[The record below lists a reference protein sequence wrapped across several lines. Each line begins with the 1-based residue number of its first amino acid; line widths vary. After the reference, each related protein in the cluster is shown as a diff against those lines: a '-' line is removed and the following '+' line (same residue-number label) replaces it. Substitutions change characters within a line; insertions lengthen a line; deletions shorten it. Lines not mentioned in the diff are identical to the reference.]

1 MHQEDKMTI
10 CKSEGKITMVDIAR
24 AANVSQP
31 VVSAVLN
38 NNFKHIKVSRD
49 NREKIL
55 RIARENNYYFN
66 AAARALSSK
75 RTGNIGFIL
84 SDNISDGWANATF
97 ARCLNGAESACR
109 KMGYNIN
116 ICRYNLSNLDSFV
129 FPEKIGQR
137 SVDGLLFTGYVNADV
152 LRKFSEFDIPGVCI
166 GDNLGVRDIMPTVAC
181 DFVDG
186 LYQAV
191 KTLGELGH
199 RHIIICAQQT
209 ERENDII
216 AQLIFLLRYRNCPV
230 DIDYYQPETYQGNYN
245 DATALFE
252 YWKSFR
258 IDKRPSAIISTDQV
272 LISLLSI
279 LQKENYCV
287 PEDLSLI
294 STCESALCHYGLL
307 PLSSIGYDLEKHG
320 NIAASMLIEHLS
332 DSTRLT
338 PDDSKVEPCYMN
350 IRESISKHK

>member
-1 MHQEDKMTI
+1 MAI
-10 CKSEGKITMVDIAR
+10 CKTVGKITMVDIAN

-38 NNFKHIKVSRD
+38 NNYKNIKVSKE

-55 RIARENNYYFN
+55 RIAQEKNYYFN

-97 ARCLNGAESACR
+97 ARSLNGAEGACR
-109 KMGYNIN
+109 ELGYNIN

-137 SVDGLLFTGYVNADV
+137 SVDGILFTGYVNADV
-152 LRKFSEFDIPGVCI
+152 LRKFKEFDIPGVCI

-181 DFVDG
+181 DFVNG
-186 LYQAV
+186 LYLSVNA
-191 KTLGELGH
+191 LNELGH

-209 ERENDII
+209 ERERDII
-216 AQLIFLLRYRNCPV
+216 AQLIFLLRRRNCPV
-230 DIDYYQPETYQGNYN
+230 DIDYYQPESYLGNYN
-245 DATALFE
+245 DAASLFQ
-252 YWKSFR
+252 YWKSFTPE
-258 IDKRPSAIISTDQV
+258 KRPSAIIATDQV
-272 LISLLSI
+272 LISLLAI
-279 LQKENYCV
+279 IQKEHYRV

-307 PLSSIGYDLEKHG
+307 PLSSIGYDLEKQG
-320 NIAASMLIEHLS
+320 SIAARMLIEHLS
-332 DSTRLT
+332 DDAPLT
-338 PDDSKVEPCYMN
+338 PEMSRVEPCHMN
-350 IRESISKHK
+350 IRESITKHK